1 MALFVQ
7 LEDRKGDQLWHTV
20 ASFEAVGGAAGSS
33 RDFTRRYRTGCGL
46 TQDASGD
53 RMAEA
58 DGPPW
63 THRHVHKGC
72 FTTASDKQK
81 A

>member
-7 LEDRKGDQLWHTV
+7 LEDKKGIDTWHVVT
-20 ASFEAVGGAAGSS
+20 SYEDETGGGSS
-33 RDFTRRYRTGCGL
+33 LDLRRTYLTGCG
-46 TQDASGD
+46 QKVVAGGA

-63 THRHVHKGC
+63 THRHVAKGC
-72 FTTASDKQK
+72 FTTAEDPQGD
-81 A
+81 